1 NAMIN
6 NQGIKEIFMSA
17 KEKNKTLQSG
27 IFTPL
32 HKRIYIMAG
41 VSCLR
46 QTRGWRFCREKF
58 CF

>member
-1 NAMIN
+1 
-6 NQGIKEIFMSA
+6 MSA